1 MRRETR
7 KRNIKESNWGD
18 VKDEEKRKV
27 MEEVQGVG
35 GDGSG
40 EMGEGFTSR

>member
-7 KRNIKESNWGD
+7 KINIKESNWGD
-18 VKDEEKRKV
+18 VKDEGKKKV

-35 GDGSG
+35 GDGSR
-40 EMGEGFTSR
+40 EMGEGFTCR